1 MSQNTSH
8 FTPIVTQDKIDAG
21 IRAAHRQRSEAFWAF
36 FGLIRKGLSHVLDG
50 DRSRKAETAH
60 LRLVTNG

>member
-8 FTPIVTQDKIDAG
+8 FAPIVTQDKIDAG

-36 FGLIRKGLSHVLDG
+36 FGLARKGVSRVLGG
-50 DRSRKAETAH
+50 DRSRTAETVP
-60 LRLVTNG
+60 LRLVVNG